1 MTTKSMAYDHP
12 TYTVPVIYSGNS
24 TAGAN
29 GVTQKFAA
37 FTAMKIKAVIH
48 KPVLALVT
56 TAAGSQPLLYSQT
69 GSTTS
74 TTTLTVLTSASYAAV
89 VDDLATEVTL
99 AQGDAFWY
107 THGTD
112 AQVSNAVAIECVVI
126 PGSTITA

>member
-12 TYTVPVIYSGNS
+12 VYTVPVIYSGH
-24 TAGAN
+24 TVAGAN
-29 GVTQKFAA
+29 GVTNKFCAY
-37 FTAMKIKAVIH
+37 TAMKIKSVTQ

-99 AQGDAFWY
+99 AAGDAFWV

-112 AQVSNAVAIECVVI
+112 ATVSNAVAIECVVI
-126 PGSTITA
+126 PGANITA